1 MARSKKRRKVIVF
14 SVIGLVL
21 AGLAAGAVL
30 RKREVVIPVQ
40 TEKVGRRN
48 LVETVKANG
57 KIQPVVR
64 VNISPEVSGEIVQLP
79 VKEGQAILKGDLIL
93 KIKPDFYLAA
103 RNQAQAAYES
113 SLASQAVAEANLNQ
127 TKAEFKRNEDLLAHK
142 LVSDSAFDQVK
153 AAYLVAEAQ
162 VTNAMHQVEMSRA
175 SLASAEDTLTKTTI
189 LSPLTGTVSKLN
201 SELGERVVGT
211 ATMAGTE
218 VMTIADLNEM
228 EARVDVGEMDVV
240 LIAPGQ
246 CAHLEVDS
254 FKDKKF
260 NGVVTQIANS
270 SRNAGSSGGSSQ
282 DATKFEVRIRVKE
295 KEAFRP
301 GMSVTAE
308 IETRSRTN
316 VLAVPIACVTT
327 RVPKDKKAESKPAR
341 HDLSK
346 TNSPPAKPDP
356 PARAG
361 KTNSA
366 ASTARANAATNA
378 TSADATNALALEGT
392 NAAAADKRTKEAA
405 KPIEVVFVH
414 EGDAAKMVPV
424 KIGISDDNYWEITEG
439 LREGQEVITGGY
451 RAISR
456 DLEDGK
462 KVRKS
467 DVGAS
472 LDKDKDQDKD
482 KDGKKSE

>member
-1 MARSKKRRKVIVF
+1 MVF
-14 SVIGLVL
+14 GVIGLML
-21 AGLAAGAVL
+21 AGLAAGAML
-30 RKREVVIPVQ
+30 RKREVIIPVQ
-40 TEKVGRRN
+40 TEKVGRRS

-64 VNISPEVSGEIVQLP
+64 VNISPEVSGEIVSLP
-79 VKEGQAILKGDLIL
+79 VKEGQRVLKGDLIL

-103 RNQAQAAYES
+103 RNQAQASYQS
-113 SLASQAVAEANLNQ
+113 SLAGKEVAEATLAQ

-142 LVSDSAFDQVK
+142 LVSDSAYDQVK

-162 VTNAMHQVEMSRA
+162 VSSSAHQVEMARA

-228 EARVDVGEMDVV
+228 EARVDIGEMDVV
-240 LIAPGQ
+240 LIVPGQ
-246 CAHLEVDS
+246 CAHLEVDA

-260 NGVVTQIANS
+260 NGVVTEIANS
-270 SRNAGSSGGSSQ
+270 SKNAAASSGSQ
-282 DATKFEVRIRVKE
+282 DATKFEVRIRLKE

-327 RVPKDKKAESKPAR
+327 RLPKDKKADSKLAR
-341 HDLSK
+341 GNGTTSRSAAAKGDPPGKAEK
-346 TNSPPAKPDP
+346 TNSPVSSARAKGVTNDP
-356 PARAG
+356 PG
-361 KTNSA
+361 
-366 ASTARANAATNA
+366 
-378 TSADATNALALEGT
+378 DATAAGAPEGT
-392 NAAAADKRTKEAA
+392 NAAAGDKKAKEAV
-405 KPIEVVFVH
+405 KPVEVVFLS
-414 EGDAAKMVPV
+414 EGATARMAPV
-424 KIGISDDNYWEITEG
+424 KIGISDDNYWEVTEG
-439 LREGQEVITGGY
+439 VSEGQEVITGGF

-462 KVRKS
+462 RIRKS
-467 DVGAS
+467 AAP
-472 LDKDKDQDKD
+472 LDRDKEKDKEKELAE
-482 KDGKKSE
+482 KKGD

>member
-1 MARSKKRRKVIVF
+1 MARSKQRRKFIVF

-21 AGLAAGAVL
+21 AGLTAGAVF

-40 TEKVGRRN
+40 TEKVGRHN

-57 KIQPVVR
+57 KIQPVVK
-64 VNISPEVSGEIVQLP
+64 VNISPEVSGEIIQLP
-79 VKEGQAILKGDLIL
+79 VKEGQSILKGDLIL

-103 RNQAQAAYES
+103 RNQAQAAYQS
-113 SLASQAVAEANLNQ
+113 SLAGKEVADANFYQA
-127 TKAEFKRNEDLLAHK
+127 KAEFKRNEDLLAHK
-142 LVSDSAFDQVK
+142 LVSDSAYDQVR

-162 VTNAMHQVEMSRA
+162 VTNAAHQVEMARA

-201 SELGERVVGT
+201 SEVGERVVGT

-218 VMTIADLNEM
+218 VMTIADLTEM
-228 EARVDVGEMDVV
+228 EARVDIGEMDVV
-240 LIAPGQ
+240 LIVPGQ
-246 CAHLEVDS
+246 CAHLEVDA

-270 SRNAGSSGGSSQ
+270 SKNAGSSGGATQ
-282 DATKFEVRIRVKE
+282 DATKFEVRIRIKE
-295 KEAFRP
+295 QEAFRP

-327 RVPKDKKAESKPAR
+327 RLPKDKKTESKPAR
-341 HDLSK
+341 HDRSK
-346 TNSPPAKPDP
+346 TNSPSAKADP
-356 PARAG
+356 PGQAG

-366 ASTARANAATNA
+366 AATARAHSATNDPSGGATNA
-378 TSADATNALALEGT
+378 VAPEGT
-392 NAAAADKRTKEAA
+392 NAAAADKKTREAA
-405 KPIEVVFVH
+405 KPIEVVFVD
-414 EGDAAKMVPV
+414 EGDTAKMAPV
-424 KIGISDDNYWEITEG
+424 KIGISDDSYWEITEG

-456 DLEDGK
+456 DLEDGRK
-462 KVRKS
+462 IRKS
-467 DVGAS
+467 APGAG
-472 LDKDKDQDKD
+472 LDKDKEKD
-482 KDGKKSE
+482 ANKSE